1 MNVFDIITLLGGLA
15 MFLYGMRL
23 MGDSLKESSSGTLK
37 VFMEKITNNVLKA
50 FLLGLCITAII
61 QSSTATIVITSGL
74 VAAGIIKF
82 NQSIGIIMGANVGTT
97 ITGQIIRLLDIDS
110 SATSWLEI
118 FKPSTL
124 APVALIIGIILIM
137 GFKFKN
143 ANEVGNI
150 AIGFGILF
158 SGLLTMTT
166 SVNALQDTGIFNTMF
181 ATLDT
186 SPIVG
191 YLVGAGIAFILQSSS
206 ATIGILQ
213 AFSMTGK
220 LTFNAICPVIVGIYL
235 GDCVTTAIVCS
246 IGAKEDARRVGM
258 ANILFN
264 LTKTVIILAGV
275 FIGHS
280 FGLFDTLWN
289 TNANPGVIANTN
301 SVFNLV
307 CAILLF
313 PISNVY
319 IKLSRLIIKDKP
331 IAPGKYDD
339 KLEALSQA
347 FFNTPAL
354 ALNACYE
361 ALTTMFHVA
370 RSNIERS
377 FKLINNYNPKEA
389 EDIKAEEENVDMLA
403 DRISDYLVRLS
414 PNLNTES
421 HMRILDHYYK
431 VVMEFER
438 LSDHS
443 VNICEASESLYESK
457 SSFSVSAQKEFSILI
472 ELITRI
478 LDKTEVAF
486 IQRDVESAR
495 QIEPLE
501 EVVDDFVNAMR
512 DNHLTRMRLGKCNI
526 YVDAAF
532 SNLVSDLER
541 ISDVC
546 SNIGVCTVARVE
558 SDLSSRAHSYISLLH
573 QGKDEN
579 FNTQYNAAHSEYFSK
594 LEAIDEIVSDR

>member
-1 MNVFDIITLLGGLA
+1 MSVFDIITLLGGLA

-37 VFMEKITNNVLKA
+37 VFMEKITNNPLKA
-50 FLLGLCITAII
+50 FVLGLCITAII

-97 ITGQIIRLLDIDS
+97 VTGQIIRLLDVDS
-110 SATSWLEI
+110 SSTSWLKI
-118 FKPSTL
+118 FQPSTL

-143 ANEVGNI
+143 STEVGHI

-158 SGLLTMTT
+158 SGLLTMTG
-166 SVNALQDTGIFNTMF
+166 SVNSLQTSGFFNEMF
-181 ATLDT
+181 SVLDK
-186 SPIVG
+186 SPAVG
-191 YLVGAGIAFILQSSS
+191 YLVGAGVAFILQSSS
-206 ATIGILQ
+206 ATVGILQ
-213 AFSMTGK
+213 AFSMSGR
-220 LTFNAICPVIVGIYL
+220 LTFSAICPVIVGIYL

-258 ANILFN
+258 ANIIFN
-264 LTKTVIILAGV
+264 LFKTVLVLVAVFAG
-275 FIGHS
+275 HAL
-280 FGLFDTLWN
+280 GLLDNLWN
-289 TNANPGVIANTN
+289 ISATPGIIADTN
-301 SVFNLV
+301 SVFNLG

-313 PISNVY
+313 PISNLFL
-319 IKLSRLIIKDKP
+319 KLSRIIIKDKP
-331 IAPGKYDD
+331 VAPGKYDD
-339 KLEALSQA
+339 TLQALSPA
-347 FFNTPAL
+347 FFNTPAI

-361 ALTTMFHVA
+361 ALTTMFYAA
-370 RSNIERS
+370 RSNVERS
-377 FKLINNYNPKEA
+377 FKLITDYDPKEA

-414 PNLNTES
+414 PNLNMES

-443 VNICEASESLYESK
+443 VNICEASETLYDSK
-457 SSFSVSAQKEFSILI
+457 STFSESAHKEFEILQ
-472 ELITRI
+472 ELIIRI
-478 LDKTEVAF
+478 LDKTETAF
-486 IQRDVESAR
+486 VQRDVDAAR

-558 SDLSSRAHSYISLLH
+558 SDLSSRAHTYISLLH
-573 QGKDEN
+573 QGQDEN
-579 FNTQYNAAHSEYFSK
+579 FNTMYNAAHSEYFSR
-594 LEAIDEIVSDR
+594 LEEIEKITSGR